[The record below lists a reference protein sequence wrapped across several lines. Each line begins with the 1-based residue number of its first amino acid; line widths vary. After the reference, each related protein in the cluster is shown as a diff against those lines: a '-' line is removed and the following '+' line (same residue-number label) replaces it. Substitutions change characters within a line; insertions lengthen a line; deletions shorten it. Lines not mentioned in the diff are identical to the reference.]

1 MDYPW
6 GKKAPRYQLKQTCGR
21 VQRALAATNE
31 PDYAGIGSRLE
42 YVVQATKPLAVAL
55 RHVASVGLRP
65 LLGEDTQEDPVSSED
80 IERSLHALDAAVHTL
95 AQASVQSVSNDYAG
109 FEAAANAV
117 IESAEQAVKRGVEKR
132 TADTVTAAWSRFG
145 A

>member
-6 GKKAPRYQLKQTCGR
+6 GKKAPRYQLKQTCAR
-21 VQRALAATNE
+21 VQQALAATNE
-31 PDYAGIGSRLE
+31 PDYAGIGARLE
-42 YVVQATKPLAVAL
+42 GVVQATKPLAVAL

-65 LLGEDTQEDPVSSED
+65 VIGEDTQEGPVLSED
-80 IERSLHALDAAVHTL
+80 IERSLQALDAAVGTL
-95 AQASVQSVSNDYAG
+95 AQASVQSVSKDYAG
-109 FEAAANAV
+109 FAAAAKAV

-132 TADTVTAAWSRFG
+132 SADTVTAAWNRFG